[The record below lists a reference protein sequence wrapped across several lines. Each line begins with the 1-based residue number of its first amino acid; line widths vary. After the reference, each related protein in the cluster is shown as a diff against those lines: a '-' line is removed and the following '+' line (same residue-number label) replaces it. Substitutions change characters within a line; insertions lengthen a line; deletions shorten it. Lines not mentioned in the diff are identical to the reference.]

1 VTLLE
6 SEQFEQVAPNK
17 PKEAIVMPPSEEGR
31 RPPAKASA
39 KAAAQ
44 ATVTLRHLAAAL
56 ADSHDIAKNRR
67 RPCWATW

>member
-31 RPPAKASA
+31 RVIEGSPSKGCGAGYRH
-39 KAAAQ
+39 AQ
-44 ATVTLRHLAAAL
+44 ASRCRVGRQ
-56 ADSHDIAKNRR
+56 
-67 RPCWATW
+67 P